1 MSIPPE
7 LFQMINVAE
16 VKQALHEA
24 RNKIRG
30 TNEQ

>member
-7 LFQMINVAE
+7 LFEMINVAE
-16 VKQALHEA
+16 IRQALHET